1 MSHSIARQV
10 AAAGTAILAA
20 TLLLVGIATAFAL
33 HGSQRITLDEALLI
47 AAHGGAHP
55 EVDDDVEVEH
65 SRAPIEVWIVGH
77 GDKRIPAALIQAAL
91 RQKGPFY
98 ETVGDERIVLL
109 PFEVGDDDED
119 EHDGRLNLAAA
130 AAPKVTYRRSMGPFA
145 LVYSLFAIF
154 AALLATFVQLRM
166 VRRAFTPIERAREQ
180 ASRVA
185 GFGDDQRL
193 DVDSPAEIQPLLVAI
208 NDLLDRLDRSYQV
221 QARFSAEAAHELR
234 TPVTSMLGEI
244 DVALRNTRSPEDYQA
259 LLTSIREEVLR
270 LRQLVD
276 GLTALTR
283 VDAGDLGRTREPMR
297 AGEIAANAL
306 RAESA
311 TLKAA
316 GNTVDFELDDDPEI
330 EVHRSLVEA
339 ALGNLLRNAARHAPG
354 SEVKLQV
361 VQKGEY
367 VEFLVDDAG
376 PGVGENDREVLFDR
390 FVRTKEARDVDRQ
403 GLGLGLS
410 ITREVARRHGGDC
423 TLEESP
429 FGGLRA
435 RLSLRISSSHTQQV
449 QV

>member
-65 SRAPIEVWIVGH
+65 SRAPIDVWIVGH
-77 GDKRIPAALIQAAL
+77 GEKRIPAALIKAAL

-109 PFEVGDDDED
+109 PFEVGDDHEH

-130 AAPKVTYRRSMGPFA
+130 AAPKVTYRRSVGPFA

-154 AALLATFVQLRM
+154 AALLATFVQLGM

-270 LRQLVD
+270 LRLLVD

-311 TLKAA
+311 TMKAA

-330 EVHRSLVEA
+330 DVHRSLVEA

-354 SEVKLQV
+354 SQVKLQV
-361 VQKGEY
+361 LQKGEY

-376 PGVGENDREVLFDR
+376 PGVAPDDHEVLFDR

-429 FGGLRA
+429 LGGLRA
-435 RLSLRISSSHTQQV
+435 RLSLRISSSKTPQLQV
-449 QV
+449 